1 MAELL
6 PRLPTDYVE
15 PLTVGGIARQWHRH
29 EGQTG
34 IRSISMLLTIRRRI
48 WSMAV
53 SSRPFSAW
61 LIASG
66 CRSKKGRIA
75 LELEGAEVFMRNICI
90 RELSATQIASIRSGQ

>member
-1 MAELL
+1 
-6 PRLPTDYVE
+6 
-15 PLTVGGIARQWHRH
+15 
-29 EGQTG
+29 
-34 IRSISMLLTIRRRI
+34 
-48 WSMAV
+48 
-53 SSRPFSAW
+53 